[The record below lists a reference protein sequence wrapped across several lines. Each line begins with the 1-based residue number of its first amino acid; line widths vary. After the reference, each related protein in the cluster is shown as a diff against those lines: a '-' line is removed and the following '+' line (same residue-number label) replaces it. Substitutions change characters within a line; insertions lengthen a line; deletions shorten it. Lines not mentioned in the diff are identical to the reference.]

1 MANADLMIGGR
12 LRCSYK
18 RITFVLCAGNLVVA
32 LYMLQLVV
40 GPLYFQTSTTTTTT
54 TTNSSLHGPFQ
65 QQEEISKNED
75 LKWLQESNDL
85 RRAVLPVRLMD
96 RIKEIESE
104 TELEIS
110 KSQSAS
116 AARQKVALE
125 LAQQLQHLKLT
136 NNKSNQRGWLGG
148 TGLEEWRKRM
158 LDGVEKQEHTKPK
171 EEQANGAYL

>member
-12 LRCSYK
+12 LRCSCK

-40 GPLYFQTSTTTTTT
+40 GPLYFQTSTTT
-54 TTNSSLHGPFQ
+54 NSSLHGPFQ

-75 LKWLQESNDL
+75 LKRLQESNDL

-96 RIKEIESE
+96 RIKEIEAE

-125 LAQQLQHLKLT
+125 LAQQLRHLKLT
-136 NNKSNQRGWLGG
+136 SSKSNQR
-148 TGLEEWRKRM
+148 GLEEWRKRM

-171 EEQANGAYL
+171 EEQANAIQGEGF

>member
-40 GPLYFQTSTTTTTT
+40 GPLYFQTSTTT

-136 NNKSNQRGWLGG
+136 NSKSNQR
-148 TGLEEWRKRM
+148 GLEEWRKRM

>member
-1 MANADLMIGGR
+1 MGDGLIRTKTPFKRLKPIGTEF
-12 LRCSYK
+12 L
-18 RITFVLCAGNLVVA
+18 FAGFA
-32 LYMLQLVV
+32 GGWV
-40 GPLYFQTSTTTTTT
+40 GL
-54 TTNSSLHGPFQ
+54 GWGK
-65 QQEEISKNED
+65 EK
-75 LKWLQESNDL
+75 
-85 RRAVLPVRLMD
+85 
-96 RIKEIESE
+96 IKEIESE

-136 NNKSNQRGWLGG
+136 NSKSNQR
-148 TGLEEWRKRM
+148 GLEEWRKRM